1 MDLSAIIKAIIAPRD
16 ERPSV
21 ELPSLQ
27 PGDRLIGRVLQLEAD
42 GRVLIDLGR
51 FRALAQ
57 TAFDVQPG
65 QILKLKVVN
74 SGWPLH
80 LRVEPTPPAQ
90 TNMPPRLALAEV
102 LGADQQLLSRFIE
115 DYCNSPASPAMRSA
129 QVDETLRQTLMQIR
143 TLLEPMVLD
152 GSDSQLSQ
160 KLGNALDQSG
170 LFYEVQLAEAAA
182 RIPAHQV
189 DALLE
194 EGSALSRQEGKARA
208 GAALDS
214 LRTVIGRDI
223 KAQLIRLLALLS
235 ETDQQLPLKTDLPAK
250 DIQFVRQSLER
261 LLIHIQE
268 QQGNLV
274 QRSSPGETHQVISYC
289 WPVRDQN
296 RPVRLKIYYPHKGR
310 PRGSLPHHRVALLLD
325 MERLG
330 PLRVDLVMLERSLH
344 IDFYV
349 RNKAT
354 RQLLERHSHAVR
366 EALVNKFD
374 QISIAAH
381 ISEEKIK
388 RFDQEDAI
396 GAGVGRVDIQV

>member
-1 MDLSAIIKAIIAPRD
+1 MDLSAIINAIIAPRD
-16 ERPSV
+16 ERSSGN
-21 ELPSLQ
+21 LPPLQ
-27 PGDRLIGRVLQLEAD
+27 PGDRLIGRVLQLEDD

-65 QILKLKVVN
+65 QILKLKVIK

-80 LRVEPTPPAQ
+80 LQVEPEPQAQ
-90 TNMPPRLALAEV
+90 ANMPARLALAEV
-102 LGADQQLLSRFIE
+102 LGAYGQQLVRIIE
-115 DYCNSPASPAMRSA
+115 DYYNSAGRLAMRSP
-129 QVDETLRQTLMQIR
+129 QDDETIRQALMQIR

-152 GSDSQLSQ
+152 GSDPRLSQ

-170 LFYEVQLAEAAA
+170 LFYEVKLAEAVA

-194 EGSALSRQEGKARA
+194 EGSALSRQEGEARA

-214 LRTVIGRDI
+214 LRTFIDRDL
-223 KAQLIRLLALLS
+223 KAQLMRFLALLS
-235 ETDQQLPLKTDLPAK
+235 KADQQLPVKDDLPAK

-261 LLIHIQE
+261 LLVHIQE
-268 QQGNLV
+268 QQENLV
-274 QRSSPGETHQVISYC
+274 QRSTPGETHQVISYC
-289 WPVRDQN
+289 WPVRDQT
-296 RPVRLKIYYPHKGR
+296 RQVRLKIYYPHKGR

-330 PLRVDLVMLERSLH
+330 PLRADLVMLERSLR

-349 RNKAT
+349 RNKST

-366 EALVNKFD
+366 EALANNFD
-374 QISIAAH
+374 QVSIAAH

-388 RFDQEDAI
+388 CFDQEDAT